1 MTEASLFKD
10 YHTLFSRFFIEN
22 CEIDQEQITDEE
34 AMALNEL
41 DANEV
46 FENFS
51 DLVSQLLKFKKNCI
65 NTDQAELIK
74 KCNSFESL
82 IQKLENEVRTHI
94 GVQHQLKLL
103 LENFQNKIQV
113 LEKTNQE
120 LTQKLTE
127 HDFVTRIQ
135 KNKSSKNSEREE
147 KVGEKPKFLHKRTRS
162 DCEDIKKF
170 TRTGKIESKVKGL
183 GKKPRASVLEKV
195 KAKAVKS
202 KHLRSSSDLLFKPK
216 IN

>member
-34 AMALNEL
+34 ATALNEL

-51 DLVSQLLKFKKNCI
+51 DLVSQLLKFKKNSI
-65 NTDQAELIK
+65 HTEQSDLIK

-103 LENFQNKIQV
+103 LENFQNKIQQ

-120 LTQKLTE
+120 LAQKLTE
-127 HDFVTRIQ
+127 QEFVMKNQ
-135 KNKSSKNSEREE
+135 KNKAFRNSEREE
-147 KVGEKPKFLHKRTRS
+147 KASEKPKFLHKRTKS

-170 TRTGKIESKVKGL
+170 ARTGKIEGKVKGT
-183 GKKPRASVLEKV
+183 GKKPRTSVLEKV

>member
-22 CEIDQEQITDEE
+22 CEIDQEHITDEE
-34 AMALNEL
+34 ANALNEL

-65 NTDQAELIK
+65 TSDQAELIK
-74 KCNSFESL
+74 KCNSFEAL

-94 GVQHQLKLL
+94 GVEHQLKLL
-103 LENFQNKIQV
+103 LENFQSKIQG

-120 LTQKLTE
+120 LTQRLTE
-127 HDFVTRIQ
+127 QELVM
-135 KNKSSKNSEREE
+135 KSQRVKPSKSTEREE
-147 KVGEKPKFLHKRTRS
+147 KVKEKLRVLHKRTKS
-162 DCEDIKKF
+162 DCEDIKNF
-170 TRTGKIESKVKGL
+170 ARTGKIEAKNKVV
-183 GKKPRASVLEKV
+183 GKKIRVSIVDKV

-202 KHLRSSSDLLFKPK
+202 KHLRSSSDLIFKGK